1 VASVR
6 EKMIDRLSDAEIRA
20 LATAFEKISAGLND
34 AH

>member
-1 VASVR
+1 
-6 EKMIDRLSDAEIRA
+6 LSDAEIRA